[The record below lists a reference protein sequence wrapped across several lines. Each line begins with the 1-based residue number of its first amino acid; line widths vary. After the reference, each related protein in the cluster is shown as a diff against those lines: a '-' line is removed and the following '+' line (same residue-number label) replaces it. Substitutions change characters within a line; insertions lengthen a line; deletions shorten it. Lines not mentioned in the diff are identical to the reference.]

1 MDGKVIGKITR
12 NFAVA
17 GWIFIF
23 LFVVGIKFPIFF
35 ALGFLVWG
43 VGAILFFFNVL
54 STILLVI
61 CRCKNTQGRFY
72 IKYLILSF
80 SFIIIYPIFFCI
92 VLRNSDSI
100 WGTI

>member
-35 ALGFLVWG
+35 ALGFLGWG
-43 VGAILFFFNVL
+43 VV
-54 STILLVI
+54 
-61 CRCKNTQGRFY
+61 
-72 IKYLILSF
+72 
-80 SFIIIYPIFFCI
+80 
-92 VLRNSDSI
+92 
-100 WGTI
+100 